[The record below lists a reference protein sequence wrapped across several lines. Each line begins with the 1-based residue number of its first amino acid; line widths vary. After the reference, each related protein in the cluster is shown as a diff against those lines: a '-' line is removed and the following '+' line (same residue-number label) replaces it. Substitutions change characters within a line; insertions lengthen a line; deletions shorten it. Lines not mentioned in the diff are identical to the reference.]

1 MLYHKY
7 IIMMV
12 MMMMMM
18 MPKFLTGRSTRRS
31 TTNALSLAYQESS
44 QDICKSQ
51 DCFFLQAVTASI
63 NLNA

>member
-1 MLYHKY
+1 
-7 IIMMV
+7 MV

-31 TTNALSLAYQESS
+31 TANALSLAYQESS

-63 NLNA
+63 SLNA

>member
-12 MMMMMM
+12 IMMM

-31 TTNALSLAYQESS
+31 TTNAVSLAYQESS

-51 DCFFLQAVTASI
+51 DCCLLQAVTASI
-63 NLNA
+63 SLNA